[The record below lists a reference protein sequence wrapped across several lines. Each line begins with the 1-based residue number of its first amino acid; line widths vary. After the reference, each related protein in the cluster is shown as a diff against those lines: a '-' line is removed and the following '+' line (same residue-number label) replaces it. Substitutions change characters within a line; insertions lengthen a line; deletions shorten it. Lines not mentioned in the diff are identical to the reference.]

1 MTSEEEERVRA
12 IEAMT
17 NATTNAAS
25 STAQAEEAAAIPGGA
40 AEMATGGATT
50 TATAITA
57 TTATGAGDAATPL
70 ENTRTRDSL
79 EAIKTAVV
87 WLVVINILTV
97 LSPLL
102 QASLKW
108 TLAVGGL
115 LIVGSVMIGCV
126 AYLKARGAQR
136 RIPE

>member
-12 IEAMT
+12 IEA
-17 NATTNAAS
+17 TTNAAS
-25 STAQAEEAAAIPGGA
+25 SSSTQAEEAAAIPGGA

-57 TTATGAGDAATPL
+57 TTATGAGDAAPP
-70 ENTRTRDSL
+70 ENTRIRDSL

-102 QASLKW
+102 QAPLKW
-108 TLAVGGL
+108 TLAIGVL
-115 LIVGSVMIGCV
+115 LIVGSLTIGCV
-126 AYLKARGAQR
+126 AYLKARGAQER